1 MTISEKA
8 MELENRSIGSNAP
21 PVLGATYELLRD
33 RWRSDERNRELALHL
48 MFLAWYLIVEPAHLT
63 GLDET
68 RVPTAELRKTFND
81 AHDWLLPIGD
91 ASTDVEALYVAGLP
105 AHMFPWALG
114 DEHLWAARSAAY
126 RVRYRQL
133 EPQGIDPA
141 VFDGRGAYGDY
152 YGGQGRVVGGF

>member
-8 MELENRSIGSNAP
+8 IDPDNRSVGSNAR
-21 PVLGATYELLRD
+21 PVLGAAYEQLRD
-33 RWRSDERNRELALHL
+33 RWRSDERDRELALHL

-91 ASTDVEALYVAGLP
+91 SSTDVEAL
-105 AHMFPWALG
+105 
-114 DEHLWAARSAAY
+114 
-126 RVRYRQL
+126 
-133 EPQGIDPA
+133 
-141 VFDGRGAYGDY
+141 
-152 YGGQGRVVGGF
+152 